1 MPVSNHPDEEMMVA
15 WKRASRAFATSAP
28 CGHFRPWALIETP
41 ESGRAVRFVYP
52 SLLICGIRKAYLWN
66 AVTAQLLSEV
76 DNVQGNSGG
85 GDINYVELSP
95 THIFVC
101 STSAL
106 RVFSRNNGDMVLDIK
121 SYQLVYSDVRLAI
134 QLGPAIARQKVAHA
148 SEVVRLPAEPSMST
162 ALYTASYAEFS
173 AGMLVPDCFVLIL
186 TCACTSPRLTRWQ
199 GPGYPA
205 ER

>member
-1 MPVSNHPDEEMMVA
+1 M
-15 WKRASRAFATSAP
+15 
-28 CGHFRPWALIETP
+28 
-41 ESGRAVRFVYP
+41 RFVYP